1 MTDRLN
7 VYPRNSQDLTRISEN
22 LSSCDFITTFPDGF
36 QLPLN
41 ISNENANFNRLKR
54 RINCFFQEHANVVT
68 DIKNYFYDEM
78 ITYTLKRSLNLPFTK
93 TEIAQTQ
100 RLLNRFF
107 IEHETN
113 INIFFNYI
121 FDDIQPFLPNNLLF
135 YIISQL
141 PTANPTVNDGKCKL
155 LIILLQFKGAQL
167 LTEILY
173 HTTLQENL
181 SDNLSE
187 QPQSTSNQMK
197 CLLSLLYIV
206 LLCIIFGWKIV
217 FHIISCSV
225 IGLVF
230 VIFYV
235 YLSMRY
241 L

>member
-1 MTDRLN
+1 M
-7 VYPRNSQDLTRISEN
+7 
-22 LSSCDFITTFPDGF
+22 
-36 QLPLN
+36 
-41 ISNENANFNRLKR
+41 
-54 RINCFFQEHANVVT
+54 
-68 DIKNYFYDEM
+68 
-78 ITYTLKRSLNLPFTK
+78 
-93 TEIAQTQ
+93 
-100 RLLNRFF
+100 
-107 IEHETN
+107 
-113 INIFFNYI
+113 
-121 FDDIQPFLPNNLLF
+121 
-135 YIISQL
+135 

-241 L
+241 LWANILIFFEVCSVVYFSCNHSLIKLRLLLQITIYSNNFHSGRETCYEWFQIWNESTKNCAFIDVPS